1 MKRTM
6 TIVTKEQ
13 EMAYFI
19 QDMMYALKG
28 VEDVEIW
35 ELITGLET
43 QYKTVV
49 TYEDEV
55 VYLTREQVVDFIEY
69 AEEDYVGFFMW
80 LDANGMVKEN
90 VVF

>member
-6 TIVTKEQ
+6 SIVTKEQ

-19 QDMMYALKG
+19 QDIMYALKG
-28 VEDVEIW
+28 VEDVEVW
-35 ELITGLET
+35 ELIAGLEN

-55 VYLTREQVVDFIEY
+55 VYLTKEQVVDFIDY
-69 AEEDYVGFFMW
+69 AVEDYVGFFMW
-80 LDANGMVKEN
+80 LESNGMTRED
-90 VVF
+90 FIF

>member
-1 MKRTM
+1 MKKTV

-35 ELITGLET
+35 ELVTGLET

-49 TYEDEV
+49 IYEEDTI
-55 VYLTREQVVDFIEY
+55 YLTKEQVVDFIDY
-69 AEEDYVGFFMW
+69 AVEDYVGFFMW
-80 LDANGMVKEN
+80 LEEN
-90 VVF
+90 DMTREDFIF